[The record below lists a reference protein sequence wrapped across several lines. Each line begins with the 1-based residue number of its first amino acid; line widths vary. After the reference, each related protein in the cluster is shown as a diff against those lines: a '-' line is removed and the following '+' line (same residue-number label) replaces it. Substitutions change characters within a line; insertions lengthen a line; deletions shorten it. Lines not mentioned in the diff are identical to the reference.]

1 MVVRAVAYL
10 VGTLNMALGSGSGG
24 MVIAVI
30 LGLQVLYS
38 LAALWTPMRSVW
50 PFAFADIV
58 TVSVSAVLVGL
69 EPTSVHLLLA
79 ADVLALSLVLDTRF
93 ARASVLLGAVA
104 VAVIYVVQPWAPF
117 VDVST
122 ETVDNAQLASGLVG
136 LAVATWVMFILVR
149 EVQSA
154 SATQDARIE
163 QERNKAEF
171 QARFLAMVSHELR
184 TPLTAIRGFASVL
197 QDGIDTLET
206 AELTEFVDAI
216 AGQSEHLARVVDDV
230 LVTLK
235 LDTGA
240 LAANTEPVDVV
251 ELFSFVANLV
261 DSSAKTIVFDA
272 GDVAEILADRDR
284 VIQVLRN
291 LVENAVKY
299 GGSRIDVIAR
309 RAGTRIEL
317 AVSDDGP
324 GIPEDAIDTVFGDY
338 VQLSGSSSS
347 IADGLGL
354 GLAICR
360 RLVEAMGGTVSAENR
375 AEGGARFTVSMPS

>member
-1 MVVRAVAYL
+1 
-10 VGTLNMALGSGSGG
+10 

-122 ETVDNAQLASGLVG
+122 ETVDKAQLASGLVG

-261 DSSAKTIVFDA
+261 DSSAKIIVFDA